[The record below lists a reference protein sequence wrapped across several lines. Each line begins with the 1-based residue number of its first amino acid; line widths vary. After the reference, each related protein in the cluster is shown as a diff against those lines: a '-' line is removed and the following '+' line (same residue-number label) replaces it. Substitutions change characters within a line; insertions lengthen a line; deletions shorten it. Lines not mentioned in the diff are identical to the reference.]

1 MVFKY
6 TKAVCRRIP
15 KSIVDD
21 GIRMDLNEPL
31 IDYKRAVQQHEHM
44 VQSLEKLGVKVTVLE
59 TDEST
64 PDCVFVEDPA
74 VIIGDTVLIT
84 NPGRKSRK
92 PETKKI
98 KEHFKKN
105 EPHLKIVEMES
116 PAELDGGDVM
126 FTGREIFVGQS
137 RRTNKAGYLKVKE
150 TFPDYPVHAIPIPE
164 NTLHLLSCMSAVDED
179 TIICGG
185 SPDASAAL
193 KVVLEKTTCLYSVI
207 RTPDDDGANLVSV
220 NGTIL
225 WRSDLP
231 ATSNII
237 SKLNIPKMDIDG
249 SELNKVDG
257 SLTCCSL
264 LYN

>member
-1 MVFKY
+1 MEKEE
-6 TKAVCRRIP
+6 K
-15 KSIVDD
+15 
-21 GIRMDLNEPL
+21 PL
-31 IDYKRAVQQHEHM
+31 DYELAVQQHEDM
-44 VQSLEKLGVKVTVLE
+44 VKALESLGVQVTILE

-74 VIIGDTVLIT
+74 VVIGDTVLIT
-84 NPGRKSRK
+84 NPGAASRK
-92 PETKKI
+92 PETKII
-98 KEHFKKN
+98 KEHFKNN

-126 FTGREIFVGQS
+126 FIGREIFVGQS
-137 RRTNKAGYLKVKE
+137 RRTNEAGYLKVKE
-150 TFPDYPVHAIPIPE
+150 TFPNYPVHPIPIPG
-164 NTLHLLSCMSAVDED
+164 NTLHLLSIMSPVDED
-179 TIICGG
+179 TILCGS

-193 KVVLEKTTCLYSVI
+193 KVVLEKATHLYSVI
-207 RTPDDDGANLVSV
+207 RTPEDDGANLVSA

-231 ATSNII
+231 ATSGIV
-237 SKLNIPKMDIDG
+237 SKLNIPKVDLDG

>member
-15 KSIVDD
+15 RSIVDG
-21 GIRMDLNEPL
+21 GIRMDLNKPL
-31 IDYKRAVQQHEHM
+31 VDYERAVKQHEHM
-44 VQSLEKLGVKVTVLE
+44 VQSLEKLGIKVTVLE

-84 NPGRKSRK
+84 NPGRESRK
-92 PETKKI
+92 AETKIMKDY
-98 KEHFKKN
+98 FKTN

-116 PAELDGGDVM
+116 PATLDGGDVM

-137 RRTNKAGYLKVKE
+137 RRTNEAGFLKVKE
-150 TFPDYPVHAIPIPE
+150 TFPNYPVHAIPIPE
-164 NTLHLLSCMSAVDED
+164 NTLHLISCMSPVDED
-179 TIICGG
+179 TILCGG

-193 KVVLEKTTCLYSVI
+193 KVVLEKATHMYSVV
-207 RTPDDDGANLVSV
+207 RTPEDDGANLVSA

-231 ATSNII
+231 ATSNIV
-237 SKLNIPKMDIDG
+237 SKLNIPKVDLDG